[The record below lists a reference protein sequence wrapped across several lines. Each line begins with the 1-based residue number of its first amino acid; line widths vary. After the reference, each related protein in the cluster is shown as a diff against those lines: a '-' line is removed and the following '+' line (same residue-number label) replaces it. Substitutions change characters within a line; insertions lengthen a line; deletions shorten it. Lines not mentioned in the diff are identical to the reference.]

1 MRRTAIALAAA
12 ATLLSAPGVAAA
24 DPAAPQ
30 PNTPCPA
37 ELSDVTT
44 VAPDATM
51 PLTCRAGQ
59 WQSVTTP
66 QPPNDRWLSYGPQIT
81 LRGQGKRNPEVAS
94 GDWTATP
101 RDPESRCRAVLSEVV
116 SAGVVGP
123 PQVSEGQPG
132 QPLSITV
139 PPRMFEAALS
149 GDCLWEK
156 TG

>member
-1 MRRTAIALAAA
+1 MRGSVTALVAAA
-12 ATLLSAPGVAAA
+12 AVFAAPAVAAA
-24 DPAAPQ
+24 ETPEPQ

-37 ELSDVTT
+37 DLADVAT
-44 VAPDATM
+44 VPQEPGM
-51 PLTCRAGQ
+51 PLTCSAGR
-59 WQSVTTP
+59 WQPVTTP
-66 QPPNDRWLSYGPQIT
+66 QPPDDRWLSYGPPIT

-101 RDPESRCRAVLSEVV
+101 RNPESRCRAVLSEVV

-123 PQVSEGQPG
+123 PQEFEGQPG

-139 PPRMFEAALS
+139 PPRMFEAVLS

-156 TG
+156 TA